1 MHLLKDKLAL
11 GTVAACALLLLLP
24 ACSTRGD
31 APDPMH
37 VDLMSDT
44 PKEVPPPSPPP
55 PDIKSLQE
63 QSDTASVTKGDDTTP
78 GGLQVRLEALHEAAL
93 SYGARG
99 GLGFPHFRNSA
110 PFSGI

>member
-78 GGLQVRLEALHEAAL
+78 AVCKFASKLCTKPRFLMARVAVWLSAL
-93 SYGARG
+93 SK
-99 GLGFPHFRNSA
+99 FSA
-110 PFSGI
+110 V